1 MQIQVVSKGIDVS
14 AALRERV
21 TERIAEATDKYF
33 GRAGEAHVTVARD
46 GFGFRVDCTLHL
58 PSGTILRTEGH
69 KDDAYLAAEQSLERL
84 EKKLRRYKRRRD
96 DKRSRSHEDAA
107 MLVLQAPVAE
117 PDWDAVGDEE
127 TLSGD
132 DDGEP
137 LIIAE
142 AVGELQRLTVKDAV
156 EELMETGAPTLV
168 FRNEAHGGISVI
180 FRRSDGHIG
189 WVDPERTKN

>member
-14 AALRERV
+14 PALRERV
-21 TERIAEATDKYF
+21 TERIAEATEKYF
-33 GRAGEAHVTVARD
+33 GRPGEAHVTVTRD

-58 PSGTILRTEGH
+58 PSGAILRTEGH

-96 DKRSRSHEDAA
+96 DKRRPSHEEAA
-107 MLVLQAPVAE
+107 MLVLQAPVTE
-117 PDWDAVGDEE
+117 PDWDEVEDDAPLHGGDE
-127 TLSGD
+127 
-132 DDGEP
+132 GEP

-142 AVGELQRLTVKDAV
+142 ATTELQRLTVKDAV
-156 EELMETGAPTLV
+156 EELIETGAPTLV

-180 FRRSDGHIG
+180 YRRSDGHVG
-189 WVDPERTKN
+189 WIDPERTRR